1 MREGGEVASL
11 LVAAEQAECSVLFSQ
26 KVLFKACKIALIT
39 PSAQWRALD
48 GHNGEVDVGGEAEEA
63 EGAGLE
69 EGGGGEEGGLVEE
82 SPCAQGEGV
91 ED

>member
-1 MREGGEVASL
+1 M

-39 PSAQWRALD
+39 PAAQWRSLD
-48 GHNGEVDVGGEAEEA
+48 GYNGQVDVGGEAEEA
-63 EGAGLE
+63 EGTELD
-69 EGGGGEEGGLVEE
+69 EGDGGEEGGLVEE
-82 SPCAQGEGV
+82 SPCTQGEGV